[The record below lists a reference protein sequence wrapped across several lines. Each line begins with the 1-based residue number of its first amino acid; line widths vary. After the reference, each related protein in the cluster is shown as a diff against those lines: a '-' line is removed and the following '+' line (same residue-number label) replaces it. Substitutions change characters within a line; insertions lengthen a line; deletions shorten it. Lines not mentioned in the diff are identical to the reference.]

1 MSQDWLDES
10 QFIPDVVYENDRES
24 DEDYEIGASQI
35 PASRRKPKKQTEK
48 HKKRVS
54 ITASDV
60 KSTPSRAVA
69 SRKGNGPGNSNT
81 LGFLTPAADATVHNV
96 LEQELNHSDATT
108 PKVGNQIIT
117 PAKTPGLLTLR
128 KSDTPA
134 SKSKSPVSAHRP
146 DSTRLFSNKATRT
159 ITEFFSSQQTKP
171 GKSLDPVSQRKTKS
185 SKSLSRINS
194 TTDKV
199 GNFYGLEIHHSLK
212 EPLFARMTTKDPNTD
227 LGKFD
232 AASESGS
239 ESESLVLPLSENI
252 SFSKIAIGTP
262 NKPIMTEV
270 PSSSPQFSP
279 LRTKDPEILGRL
291 KALEDEMEGESGTRD
306 RYKNL
311 FSIVAAPRSALNVA
325 NSVISFQ
332 SLASIDCL
340 DPKPAKGF
348 DSEAHDFECELD
360 QILDAGQEHKNGSGK
375 FVGDEDNASDY
386 HTSKEGSL
394 DLVMSDT
401 DKQSTNS
408 PGTTNHIP
416 STHESSFTK
425 TTKRKLSLITDEP
438 FVALPKRTKNGRRL
452 RRGIV
457 GTSNKDLT
465 LAGKASTQELAN
477 DNAIPTKDLVTMES
491 SVPVA
496 KSATVVTKPNDGSE
510 VGRPI
515 AKATPN
521 TSFQEPSVLVPAI
534 PSNTIIPATPR
545 NQQLALSSGMNFT
558 DLTFSSRIHSER
570 DVSPIPCTK
579 SIDRNRQNVSTEAR
593 NLSNVSTG
601 ARNLSH
607 ASTTTNDGV
616 EFEQQRKRSSK
627 TLRRI
632 ANRGNAS
639 TIDISGS
646 ANTTT
651 TLTSENQSIN
661 IPPSKTQQRTHKVGD
676 SLDVSAVE
684 SNQGSKVFIK
694 QEDDSEI
701 IIKREESE
709 DSNHTTT
716 KSRRVDTSAARN
728 LKTRRLTA
736 QNSRLSS
743 IDESQGSEKI
753 KKEPELDSFYE
764 KFVRS
769 DTFDTTNPQN
779 PQPNFDEIIDQDE
792 EMFGMGVRKHHLRR
806 IGVFGDR
813 FEGNEEESESSET
826 QDNADESGFQ
836 CGQKT
841 LKESITEQIRG
852 NDLKNSKATK
862 SIKGKTR
869 GSHYDTLSKSKK
881 NRLVNKKPSPELL
894 LASDRYNNSLDNS
907 LETESEHRLS
917 ADSLSTRKTS
927 QEGEGNTER
936 AASSNGVN
944 EQDLGFIEA
953 DEQLLI
959 ESTASGED
967 FFIPS
972 TQPAAVEQTM
982 QYSFIKPS
990 KPSISSSF
998 DKYAGIIPK
1007 RSSGKKEASMINS
1020 KASFEES
1027 TKSGATTSIL
1037 IPGTQNQDS
1046 TGINSNNNSIVGL
1059 DKDGDR
1065 LLLLYDSDMFEN
1077 GDNNHVELL
1086 IDPSQTQTQTSQVM
1100 MHEDNRQN
1108 DLPTQSPFLG
1118 LLNLTGDGGDA
1129 NANLDNNRDTG
1140 DHLGKNKSR
1149 VRRAVDLFEPCDMGN
1164 ALTGEDRK
1172 GKESGGIVKESNRRS
1187 ADDDDDDGLLYN
1199 TNTFGTETMSKVH
1212 NTQYYMKEMLTD
1224 TMMESIPF
1232 PDDS

>member
-1 MSQDWLDES
+1 MSQDWLYES

-35 PASRRKPKKQTEK
+35 PASHRKTKKQIEK

-54 ITASDV
+54 IATSDV

-69 SRKGNGPGNSNT
+69 SRKSNGPGNSNT
-81 LGFLTPAADATVHNV
+81 LGFLTPAADATGRNVHV
-96 LEQELNHSDATT
+96 ITLDKELNHSDATT

-117 PAKTPGLLTLR
+117 PAKTPGLLKLR
-128 KSDTPA
+128 KSATPA
-134 SKSKSPVSAHRP
+134 SKSKSPVSEHQP
-146 DSTRLFSNKATRT
+146 DSTSLFSNKATRT
-159 ITEFFSSQQTKP
+159 ITEFFSSQKTKS
-171 GKSLDPVSQRKTKS
+171 GKSLDPVSQGKTKS
-185 SKSLSRINS
+185 SKSLSRRRNS
-194 TTDKV
+194 TTNTHEV
-199 GNFYGLEIHHSLK
+199 GNFYGQEIHHSLK
-212 EPLFARMTTKDPNTD
+212 EPLFARMTTKDHNKN

-232 AASESGS
+232 VASESGS

-270 PSSSPQFSP
+270 PSSSPYFSP
-279 LRTKDPEILGRL
+279 LRTKDPEILVRL

-311 FSIVAAPRSALNVA
+311 FSIIAAPRSALNVA

-340 DPKPAKGF
+340 GPKPVKGF

-360 QILDAGQEHKNGSGK
+360 QILDAGQERKNCSGK
-375 FVGDEDNASDY
+375 FVGDEDNACDY
-386 HTSKEGSL
+386 HIPKEGSL

-408 PGTTNHIP
+408 SGTTNHIP

-425 TTKRKLSLITDEP
+425 AAKRKLSLITDEP
-438 FVALPKRTKNGRRL
+438 FIALPKRTKNGRRL

-457 GTSNKDLT
+457 GTSGKDLT
-465 LAGKASTQELAN
+465 LAEKSSTQELAD
-477 DNAIPTKDLVTMES
+477 DNAIPAKYQATTVN
-491 SVPVA
+491 SVPGA
-496 KSATVVTKPNDGSE
+496 KSTTVLTKLNDISDIGQ
-510 VGRPI
+510 PM

-521 TSFQEPSVLVPAI
+521 ISFQDPSVLVPAM

-579 SIDRNRQNVSTEAR
+579 SIDRNRQNVS
-593 NLSNVSTG
+593 NG

-616 EFEQQRKRSSK
+616 EFEQQHKKSSK

-646 ANTTT
+646 VNTTT
-651 TLTSENQSIN
+651 TSNSENQSMI

-676 SLDVSAVE
+676 SFEASAIE
-684 SNQGSKVFIK
+684 SNQSSKVFIK
-694 QEDDSEI
+694 QEDDDEI
-701 IIKREESE
+701 MIKREENE
-709 DSNHTTT
+709 DNNHNITT
-716 KSRRVDTSAARN
+716 KSRRVSISIARN
-728 LKTRRLTA
+728 LKTRRLIA
-736 QNSRLSS
+736 QHSRLSS

-764 KFVRS
+764 NFVRS

-826 QDNADESGFQ
+826 QDNRDEPGVQ
-836 CGQKT
+836 CGQKAL
-841 LKESITEQIRG
+841 LKESITERTRG
-852 NDLKNSKATK
+852 SDLRNSKATK
-862 SIKGKTR
+862 SIKDKTR
-869 GSHYDTLSKSKK
+869 GSHYNTLSKSKK
-881 NRLVNKKPSPELL
+881 SRQVNKKPSPELWL
-894 LASDRYNNSLDNS
+894 TSDRYSNNSLDSS

-936 AASSNGVN
+936 VASSNGVN
-944 EQDLGFIEA
+944 EQDLEFIEA
-953 DEQLLI
+953 NEQLLI
-959 ESTASGED
+959 ASAASGED

-972 TQPAAVEQTM
+972 TQPAVVEQAM

-1007 RSSGKKEASMINS
+1007 RNSGKKEASTINS
-1020 KASFEES
+1020 KASFEEP

-1077 GDNNHVELL
+1077 GDTNNHVELL

-1100 MHEDNRQN
+1100 MQEDNRQN

-1118 LLNLTGDGGDA
+1118 LLNLTGDSGDA
-1129 NANLDNNRDTG
+1129 NTNLDNSRDTG

-1149 VRRAVDLFEPCDMGN
+1149 VRQAVDLFEPCDMGN
-1164 ALTGEDRK
+1164 ALKGEDRK
-1172 GKESGGIVKESNRRS
+1172 GKESDGIVKDSNRRS
-1187 ADDDDDDGLLYN
+1187 ADDDDGLLYN